1 MSKELSKLIF
11 SNDGIIFTISLPLPL
26 FPFPFPWDLITHV
39 MSSLQLGNPGL
50 SQSGISQYL
59 HMELY
64 FLIYYTLGQLE
75 LWGISRLFVIKEIN
89 I

>member
-1 MSKELSKLIF
+1 MGIDLESMSKELSKLIF
-11 SNDGIIFTISLPLPL
+11 SDDGIIFTISLPLPL

-39 MSSLQLGNPGL
+39 TSRFQLGNPGL

-64 FLIYYTLGQLE
+64 FLICYTL
-75 LWGISRLFVIKEIN
+75 SRLV
-89 I
+89 